1 MRETLNDNIIYI
13 SDQLNT
19 FLATPQTVRP
29 SNTDFDSAHDFPTEE
44 FPFIDTF
51 ELIEVYNAIH
61 QIRAYA
67 IGADGVPIKFLKI
80 ILSHILPYVTH
91 GSNTVLMSSSYPVGI
106 IKNYASGQVTNDPG
120 SLSD

>member
-1 MRETLNDNIIYI
+1 LNDNIIYI
-13 SDQLNT
+13 PDQLNT

-29 SNTDFDSAHDFPTEE
+29 SITDFDSAHDFTEE

-80 ILSHILPYVTH
+80 ILPHILPYVTH
-91 GSNTVLMSSSYPVGI
+91 GSNTVLMSSSYP
-106 IKNYASGQVTNDPG
+106 ASWKLSKIMPVAKTNDPG
-120 SLSD
+120 GLSD